1 MDTEA
6 GGLRGIRWRLSYRTS
21 TLRPDNRPVDILH
34 DFYIPAL
41 QRSVHY
47 DRVAGY
53 FRSTSLAAA
62 SQGFSTFVGRRGQ
75 MRLIVGADLDPDDVH
90 AILQGDE
97 ARLTTLLNAELE
109 QTDHWPE
116 GVRHGVELL
125 AWMVAH
131 GHLEVQVAFRVH
143 TGTGEP
149 LAVDSLADGYVHMK
163 WAIFTDAQGDRL
175 YASGSLN
182 ESRTALSLNAEN
194 IDVHCDW
201 QGEDARRRVEEAAQE
216 FEILWQNQHPAFRV
230 LTLPEAVRQRLIS
243 LAARVTQPT
252 EIDGSSAAPCTVPPP
267 SAVERLR
274 FALLRDGPQL
284 PGGRYV
290 GLETAPITPWPH
302 QTIVARRLIAT
313 WPYSYLLCDEV
324 GLGKTIEAG
333 LAIRSLYL
341 SGLAKRVLIC
351 APASLTRQWQREMAS
366 KFFLPFGRALSGSPA
381 RHEYLLPVSEERPSP
396 SVYSPDLVIVST
408 GLVERRDRRSDLER
422 MPAVDVAL
430 VDEAHYAR
438 RKNPTAGSRAAPEY
452 GYLYTAIQESL
463 RPRSRSL
470 WLATATPMQLDAVEV
485 ADLLALTRRVGAFQD
500 DPSLMQAYY
509 EILGRL
515 TGGRSPS
522 ASAWEFL
529 RRAVMA
535 VETDD
540 PALWSFLQG
549 TVIDGRIRLTVN
561 RWLEHDRPPRPAD
574 LPGVRRL
581 LFAASPLSRVMLR
594 HKRPLL
600 EIYRE
605 YGQLQGNLAHRHLL
619 PLPRI
624 VFTAQERQAYEQL
637 EAYCRGLAAQMA
649 RHGTPQSRSAMGFL
663 LSFLRL
669 RFASSLFAIRETVRR
684 RLERVEAT
692 LAGVMLT
699 NTPENDA
706 ERLTE
711 VLDEDEDDRD
721 VAIALLKNRTPED
734 LQWEA
739 LQLRGLRRTLGDL
752 SGPASKMTELLRILE
767 QRRIRDTGRFQQTV
781 IFTRFYDTLCDLVN
795 RLQRAAPEALI
806 GTYSGQGGQYWDE
819 VARHM
824 IGVERDEIKHR
835 FLRGEIDILI
845 CTDAAA
851 EGLNLQSADL
861 LVNFDL
867 PWNPMKVEQRIG
879 RIDRI
884 GQRHR
889 DIHVLNLCYAD
900 SAEEI
905 VYGRLLARLHDAG
918 IIVGTQQMS
927 LLPVTPD
934 EFAKLADKTLSAET
948 LQRQA
953 MERAHEARQRTDS
966 MEMSPEEL
974 YQIYERLAE
983 QANQTPAPVDLE
995 AIWQTLRNSIY
1006 LQQLGCRGYGEAH
1019 EQVMTLTNIP
1029 RVVDGT
1035 AMTASRTTFDVG
1047 LPTFEGR
1054 LHFATYGDPAFEAV
1068 LQHIEAFPLP
1078 ECVQRLEVGVPE
1090 IPVTVVG
1097 YAVAERNSED
1107 QPCYR
1112 LVTTWHDLATLQLD
1126 VSRSLSEAEVE
1137 PLRQRLSARARQEF
1151 AITQAVPWIEALNE
1165 RAGHSQLL
1173 LGYLVAHGLLQS
1185 RLQTG
1190 AAEALFWREMQA
1202 LEAICQGRDSLRVR
1216 HIPTTLGRRLAG
1228 LLFDLDLPSI
1238 GGEGYIDAPQPLLH
1252 AFIEAVCRVANGLKR
1267 RRADLAT
1274 AEVISRLE
1282 REIDRLGSQL
1292 SGDTSGVYS
1301 RS

>member
-6 GGLRGIRWRLSYRTS
+6 GGLRGIQWRLSYRTS
-21 TLRPDNRPVDILH
+21 TLRPDGQPVDILH

-41 QRSVHY
+41 RCSVHY

-62 SQGFSTFVGRRGQ
+62 SQGFSAFVGRQGR
-75 MRLIVGADLDPDDVH
+75 MRLIVGADLDPDDVR
-90 AILQGDE
+90 ATLQGDE
-97 ARLTTLLNAELE
+97 ARLARLLNAELE
-109 QTDHWPE
+109 QADAWPD

-131 GHLEVQVAFRVH
+131 GHLNVRVAFRIH
-143 TGTGEP
+143 MSTGEP

-163 WAIFTDAQGDRL
+163 WAVFTDARGDRL

-201 QGEDARRRVEEAAQE
+201 QGQGDRQRVDEAAQE
-216 FEILWQNQHPAFRV
+216 FEILWQNRHPAFRV
-230 LTLPEAVRQRLIS
+230 LTLPEAVRQRLIG
-243 LAARVTQPT
+243 LAAGVTRPT
-252 EIDGSSAAPCTVPPP
+252 EIDGSSAAPHTVPPP
-267 SAVERLR
+267 SALERLR

-302 QTIVARRLIAT
+302 QAVVARRLIAT

-341 SGLAKRVLIC
+341 SGLARRVLIC
-351 APASLTRQWQREMAS
+351 APASLTRQWQREMAG
-366 KFFLPFGRALSGSPA
+366 KFFLPFGRALGGSSA
-381 RHEYLLPVSEERPSP
+381 RHEYLLPVPEERSAI
-396 SVYSPDLVIVST
+396 SLYAPDLVIVST
-408 GLVERRDRRSDLER
+408 GLLERRDRRPDLDH
-422 MPAVDVAL
+422 MPRVDIAL

-438 RKNPTAGSRAAPEY
+438 RKSPTAGSRAAPEY
-452 GYLYTAIQESL
+452 GHLYTAMQESL
-463 RPRSRSL
+463 RPKSRSL

-485 ADLLALTRRVGAFQD
+485 ADLLALTRRVGAFQY
-500 DPSLMQAYY
+500 DPCLLQAYY
-509 EILGRL
+509 ETLGRL
-515 TGGRSPS
+515 ASGRSPS

-529 RRAVMA
+529 RRALLA
-535 VETDD
+535 LETDD

-549 TVIDGRIRLTVN
+549 TVIDGRTRLPV
-561 RWLEHDRPPRPAD
+561 RQWLEHNRSPRPAD

-594 HKRPLL
+594 HRRPLL

-605 YGQLQGNLAHRHLL
+605 RGQLQDNLAHRHLL
-619 PLPRI
+619 PIPRV

-637 EAYCRGLAAQMA
+637 EAYCRGLAAQMQ

-692 LAGVMLT
+692 LAGT
-699 NTPENDA
+699 APTDAPESDE
-706 ERLTE
+706 ERLAE
-711 VLDEDEDDRD
+711 VMDGDEDDRD
-721 VAIALLKNRTPED
+721 VAVALLKHRTPED
-734 LQWEA
+734 LQWEC
-739 LQLRGLRRTLGDL
+739 LQLRGLLRTMDDL
-752 SGPASKMTELLRILE
+752 SGPASKTTALLHALQ

-781 IFTRFYDTLCDLVN
+781 IFTRFYDTLCDLVS
-795 RLQRAAPEALI
+795 RLQRAAPDTLL

-819 VARHM
+819 AARRM
-824 IGVERDEIKHR
+824 VRVERDEIKHR

-889 DIHVLNLCYAD
+889 DIYVLNLCCAD
-900 SAEEI
+900 SAEEV

-934 EFAKLADKTLSAET
+934 EFARLADQTLSAEA

-953 MERAHEARQRTDS
+953 MKRAQAARQRTDS
-966 MEMSPEEL
+966 MEMSPQEL

-983 QANQTPAPVDLE
+983 QANRTPAPVDLE
-995 AIWQTLRNSIY
+995 VIWQTLRDSTY
-1006 LQQLGCRGYGEAH
+1006 LQQLGCRSHGAAY

-1029 RVVDGT
+1029 GIADGT
-1035 AMTASRTTFDVG
+1035 AITPSRTTFDVG
-1047 LPTFEGR
+1047 IPTFEGR
-1054 LHFATYGDPAFEAV
+1054 LHFATYGDPVFEAI

-1078 ECVQRLEVGVPE
+1078 ECVQRLEVEVPE
-1090 IPVTVVG
+1090 IPVTIVG
-1097 YAVAERNSED
+1097 YAVAERTSEG
-1107 QPCYR
+1107 QPCHR
-1112 LVTTWHDLATLQLD
+1112 LVTSWCDLAALQLD
-1126 VSRSLSEAEVE
+1126 VSRSLSEPEVE
-1137 PLRQRLSARARQEF
+1137 PLRQQLSVIARQEF
-1151 AITQAVPWIEALNE
+1151 ALTRAVPRVEALNE
-1165 RAGHSQLL
+1165 GAGRSQLL
-1173 LGYLVAHGLLQS
+1173 LAYLVARGILQS

-1190 AAEALFWREMQA
+1190 SAEVLFWREIQA
-1202 LEAICQGRDSLRVR
+1202 LEAISQGRESIRVR
-1216 HIPTTLGRRLAG
+1216 HIPTTLGQRLSG
-1228 LLFDLDLPSI
+1228 LLFSLDLPSM
-1238 GGEGYIDAPQPLLH
+1238 GDEGYMDAPQPLLQ
-1252 AFIEAVCRVANGLKR
+1252 ASIEAVCRVANGLKR
-1267 RRADLAT
+1267 RRADLST
-1274 AEVISRLE
+1274 ADVLTRLE
-1282 REIDRLGSQL
+1282 REVERWS
-1292 SGDTSGVYS
+1292 S
-1301 RS
+1301 